1 MTEPVSI
8 DPETW
13 GTLNE
18 IVQWWRSQ
26 HGSSVGVRM
35 KPIFK
40 KADESAYRSMRL
52 PKEMLIEATLKA
64 HKDGIANFNELV
76 KILLW
81 NYLGQDKK
89 YTLQETDWQRPT
101 LLTPD
106 LPLD

>member
-8 DPETW
+8 DPEMLD
-13 GTLNE
+13 TLEE

-76 KILLW
+76 KFLLW
-81 NYLGQDKK
+81 QYLEQDPR
-89 YTLQETDWQRPT
+89 YVLQDTHSK
-101 LLTPD
+101 
-106 LPLD
+106 